1 MAENPSERDGAVD
14 ESRAEKV
21 EFWLLYAA
29 MFVLSIASELVAL
42 LLPWRWAGKS
52 KLNRKTS
59 VIERAREYSSTH
71 AGLAFMG

>member
-1 MAENPSERDGAVD
+1 MAENPDDAVD

-21 EFWLLYAA
+21 EFWLVYAA

-42 LLPWRWAGKS
+42 LFPWRWVGKS

-59 VIERAREYSSTH
+59 VIERARKYSSTH